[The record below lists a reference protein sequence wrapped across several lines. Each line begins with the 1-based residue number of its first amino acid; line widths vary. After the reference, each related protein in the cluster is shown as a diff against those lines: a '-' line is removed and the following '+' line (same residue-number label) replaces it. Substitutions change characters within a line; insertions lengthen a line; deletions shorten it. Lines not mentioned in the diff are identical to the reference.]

1 MIAVFAGV
9 TAALGLI
16 PPVYL
21 PLAPVPIT
29 AQSLGPI
36 LAGAVLGARRGAASQ
51 LLFLSLVA
59 LGLPLL
65 AGGRGGIGVFAG
77 PTVGFLLG
85 WVVVALVVGALTW
98 RKGAPYRVWFGV
110 LVNAIGG
117 IVVLYPLG
125 ILGMVGM
132 ADLSWQAALLA
143 NVPFLVGDALKVV
156 AAAFIAKGVH
166 ASYPGLLPWN
176 AAWSASAR
184 SDAHAQQRDAT
195 VPMGDQSP
203 SS

>member
-1 MIAVFAGV
+1 MFAVFAGV

-16 PPVYL
+16 PPIYL

-36 LAGAVLGARRGAASQ
+36 LAGAVLGGRRGAASQ
-51 LLFLSLVA
+51 LLFLALVA

-98 RKGAPYRVWFGV
+98 RKGAPYRVWFGIV
-110 LVNAIGG
+110 ANTLGG

-125 ILGMVGM
+125 IVGMVMM
-132 ADLSWQAALLA
+132 ADLSWRAALVA
-143 NVPFLVGDALKVV
+143 NIPFLVGDALKVV

-176 AAWSASAR
+176 KEWSAGVRTQAAAR
-184 SDAHAQQRDAT
+184 PIGDTQP
-195 VPMGDQSP
+195 VGDQNP